1 MTDDQQESQ
10 PHQADE
16 QPDQR
21 PADDAPGAGQGGSPP
36 AEGSFGRQ
44 LADTLGGPPFT
55 GDPAVDSALAEAA
68 AAADGEPADQLEVY
82 VGTHRALQD
91 RLADSGA

>member
-1 MTDDQQESQ
+1 VTDDQQ
-10 PHQADE
+10 AR
-16 QPDQR
+16 PDQG
-21 PADDAPGAGQGGSPP
+21 DDDRAGEQTGP

-44 LADTLGGPPFT
+44 LADKLGGPPFT
-55 GDPAVDSALAEAA
+55 ADPAVDQALAGAA
-68 AAADGEPADQLEVY
+68 AAQDQDPADQLEVY

>member
-1 MTDDQQESQ
+1 VT
-10 PHQADE
+10 DE
-16 QPDQR
+16 QHDQAE
-21 PADDAPGAGQGGSPP
+21 PTGAGDGP

-55 GDPAVDSALAEAA
+55 GDPAVDAALAGASEAS
-68 AAADGEPADQLEVY
+68 DQEPADQLEVY

-91 RLADSGA
+91 RLADSGG

>member
-1 MTDDQQESQ
+1 MEPGHGEAESRDL
-10 PHQADE
+10 A
-16 QPDQR
+16 
-21 PADDAPGAGQGGSPP
+21 PAETGGQGESGGP
-36 AEGSFGRQ
+36 AEGSFGQQ

-55 GDPAVDSALAEAA
+55 ADPVVDAALAGAA
-68 AAADGEPADQLEVY
+68 AAQDLDPAEQLEVY